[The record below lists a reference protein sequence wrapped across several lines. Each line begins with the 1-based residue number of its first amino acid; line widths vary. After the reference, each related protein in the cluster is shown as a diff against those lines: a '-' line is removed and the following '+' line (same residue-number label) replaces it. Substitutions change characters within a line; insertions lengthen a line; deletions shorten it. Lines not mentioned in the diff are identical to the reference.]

1 MPDGSPGPLPYRM
14 SPEDRRYYLVS
25 LLAVPLVLALILF
38 LPAGHLSWARGWLF
52 LVIFSF
58 ATATVAA
65 ALWQINP
72 EIFAARRRIQPG
84 TKSWDRVLLALL
96 APAGLAIF
104 VVAGLDDGRFHW
116 SAMTTPVVAFGYFLW
131 LLGFAGTAWAQ
142 AVNRHFE
149 PGVRIQTDR
158 DHHVIDSGPYALVRH
173 PGYSAAC
180 LLFVGIALSLGS
192 WWAVLPALLS
202 SLLLVIRTRWE
213 DETLQAELP
222 GYRDYAQRVR
232 TRLLPGIW

>member
-1 MPDGSPGPLPYRM
+1 MPADV
-14 SPEDRRYYLVS
+14 RRHSLIGLVAVPP
-25 LLAVPLVLALILF
+25 LLALVLF
-38 LPAGHLSWARGWLF
+38 LPAGHLSWTRGWLF

-58 ATATVAA
+58 AMASAAA

-84 TKSWDRVLLALL
+84 TKSWDKLLLALL
-96 APAGLAIF
+96 APALLAIP

-116 SAMTTPVVAFGYFLW
+116 SAMTTPVVALGYLLW
-131 LLGFAGTAWAQ
+131 LAGFAGTTWAQ

-158 DHHVIDSGPYALVRH
+158 DHQVIDSGPYALVRH
-173 PGYSAAC
+173 PGYSAAG
-180 LLFVGIALSLGS
+180 LLLVGIALSLGS
-192 WWAVLPALLS
+192 WWALLPALVSALI
-202 SLLLVIRTRWE
+202 LVIRTRWE

-232 TRLLPGIW
+232 SRLVPGVW

>member
-1 MPDGSPGPLPYRM
+1 MPDGSPNPQSYRM
-14 SPEDRRYYLVS
+14 PADVRRHS
-25 LLAVPLVLALILF
+25 LISLMTVPAILALILF

-58 ATATVAA
+58 AMATAAA

-84 TKSWDRVLLALL
+84 TKSWDRVLLAALLPALL
-96 APAGLAIF
+96 AIP

-116 SAMTTPVVAFGYFLW
+116 SAMTAPVVLLGYFLW
-131 LLGFAGTAWAQ
+131 LLGFAGTTWAQ

-232 TRLLPGIW
+232 ARLVPGVW